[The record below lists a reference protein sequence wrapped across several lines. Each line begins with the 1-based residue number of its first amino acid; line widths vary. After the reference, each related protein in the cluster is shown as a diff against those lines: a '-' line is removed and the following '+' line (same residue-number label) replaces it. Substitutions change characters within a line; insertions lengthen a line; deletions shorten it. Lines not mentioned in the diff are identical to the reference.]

1 MDNVETYFFISINK
15 DGTLGTMAD
24 VPETLPERERSATN
38 YDVYQTSKQIAEEF
52 EQTLLARRVAQ
63 EVASMLTPPADSVS
77 DKVKD
82 ALRER
87 GVNVG

>member
-1 MDNVETYFFISINK
+1 MENVETYFFITINK
-15 DGTLGTMAD
+15 DGTIGSSAE
-24 VPETLPERERSATN
+24 VPETLPTKERTATN
-38 YDVYQTSKQIAEEF
+38 FDVYQTSKQVVDEF
-52 EQTLLARRVAQ
+52 EQSLLARRIAQ

-87 GVNVG
+87 GVNLG